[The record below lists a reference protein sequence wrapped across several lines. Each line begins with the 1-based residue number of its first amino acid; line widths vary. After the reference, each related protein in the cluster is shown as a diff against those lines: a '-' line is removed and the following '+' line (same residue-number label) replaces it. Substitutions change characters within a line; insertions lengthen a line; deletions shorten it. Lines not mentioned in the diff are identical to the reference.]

1 MQSCKRSP
9 QSVLSAL
16 WIYQRAIFSHM
27 KKEGGSA
34 GYPPVYTKKGNR
46 TGKVGE
52 FIKKHVFSDLRNL
65 FIFFSIFFLLVLPS
79 EDGTA
84 STTYVCIQKSQN
96 QRKVKFMTFFYCVH
110 CFYLNIFEVGT
121 DKLFQLLTLRTLQN
135 KYLPFSFPFFIFHVN
150 IKISPEFWQIGN
162 FLSSFCS

>member
-96 QRKVKFMTFFYCVH
+96 QRKVKFMTFFLLCPLLLPKYIWSRH
-110 CFYLNIFEVGT
+110 RQTFSTLDSANSSEQIFT
-121 DKLFQLLTLRTLQN
+121 IQLSFLHFSCEHKNLTRVLTNRE
-135 KYLPFSFPFFIFHVN
+135 FP
-150 IKISPEFWQIGN
+150 
-162 FLSSFCS
+162 